1 MIKSKKL
8 KQNALFA
15 LGVLTG
21 LTALYRIYDYVM
33 ADGQL
38 LGVISALI
46 LSCSSFYWVSRYQKM
61 GKGDYSVDKLITR
74 EQDNMT
80 FRGVPAS
87 GYVLEKGIELDVNRL
102 SILSIREDYL
112 SVIIDGNG
120 NGYDFILA
128 GDGQAIESHIRS
140 LLSEKEQE
148 NIAFKKVK

>member
-1 MIKSKKL
+1 MTKNQRL
-8 KQNALFA
+8 KQKALFA

-21 LTALYRIYDYVM
+21 LTALYRMYDYMM

-38 LGVISALI
+38 LGVFSMSV
-46 LSCSSFYWVSRYQKM
+46 LSISSFYWVNRYQKM
-61 GKGDYSVDKLITR
+61 GKGDYTVDKLITR
-74 EQDNMT
+74 DQDKMT
-80 FRGVPAS
+80 FKGIPAG
-87 GYVLEKGIELDVNRL
+87 GYVTEKGIELDVNRL
-102 SILSIREDYL
+102 SILGIREDYL

-148 NIAFKKVK
+148 NITFKRIK

>member
-1 MIKSKKL
+1 MTKNQRL
-8 KQNALFA
+8 KQKALFA

-21 LTALYRIYDYVM
+21 LTALYRMYDYMM

-38 LGVISALI
+38 LGV
-46 LSCSSFYWVSRYQKM
+46 LSMSVLSISSFYWVDRYQKM

-102 SILSIREDYL
+102 SLISIREDYL

-128 GDGQAIESHIRS
+128 GDAQAIESHIRS

-148 NIAFKKVK
+148 NIAFKRVK

>member
-1 MIKSKKL
+1 MTKNQRL
-8 KQNALFA
+8 KQKALFA

-21 LTALYRIYDYVM
+21 LTALYRMYDYMM

-38 LGVISALI
+38 LGV
-46 LSCSSFYWVSRYQKM
+46 LSMSVLSISSFYWVDRYQKM